1 MKLFIFCNGDESVGL
16 NPFEY
21 SIECP
26 FEQNEVE
33 QNDLDYFKELQV
45 NVFSEFL
52 DLKVRGIY
60 DFELKDRY

>member
-1 MKLFIFCNGDESVGL
+1 MKLFIFNNGDESVGL
-16 NPFEY
+16 NPSEY

-33 QNDLDYFKELQV
+33 QNDLEYFKELQV
-45 NVFSEFL
+45 NCFSEFL
-52 DLKVRGIY
+52 DLKVIGIY

>member
-26 FEQNEVE
+26 FLQNEVE
-33 QNDLDYFKELQV
+33 QNDLDYFRELQV
-45 NVFSEFL
+45 NCFSEFL

-60 DFELKDRY
+60 DFELKDMY